1 MRRLPTSVFTLVAT
15 LVITLG
21 AGWWVS
27 AEPPAPQPPAGS
39 SRVVLDLGHGKLR
52 TFVIQ
57 KNIQSACRPA
67 RRSTYADAPRTGN
80 GAAPSN
86 RSRFGRAPRC
96 GGR

>member
-27 AEPPAPQPPAGS
+27 AGPPAPQPPVSS
-39 SRVVLDLGHGKLR
+39 SRVVLDLGNGKLR
-52 TFVIQ
+52 TLVIR
-57 KNIQSACRPA
+57 KNIQPACRPA
-67 RRSTYADAPRTGN
+67 RRPTYADTPRTGN
-80 GAAPSN
+80 GPAPSN